1 MVGKFYLYSQK
12 ASLEKYLRQPLNIR
26 YGTTYILAQLSF
38 TSSMRSVRTDLR
50 LSGGVTG
57 AMGRLEV
64 HDGTQWGTVCDDGWT
79 TEYCALV
86 CGDLGYR

>member
-12 ASLEKYLRQPLNIR
+12 ASWENCPREPLCPR
-26 YGTTYILAQLSF
+26 YRTTYISAQV
-38 TSSMRSVRTDLR
+38 SSERTVRTDLR

-86 CGDLGYR
+86 CRDLGYR